1 LIPCEEDGTVDTDFK
16 EDVQT
21 SMSLFIG
28 DDPVLENVT
37 YTAEGYDV
45 VEGVL
50 ALTTE
55 QIKSLPAVTQIV
67 CEAEYNDVSTTATFT
82 VEKTQNAY
90 NIEPQVLT
98 IKKDPVNLRPLI
110 DDFNVNVYH

>member
-1 LIPCEEDGTVDTDFK
+1 LIPCEEDGTVDPDFK
-16 EDVQT
+16 ETVQT

-28 DDPVLENVT
+28 DDPVVENVT

-50 ALTTE
+50 TLTTE
-55 QIKSLPAVTQIV
+55 QIKSLPAITQIV
-67 CEAEYNDVSTTATFT
+67 CEAKYNGVPTTATFT

-90 NIEPQVLT
+90 NINPQVLT
-98 IKKDPVNLRPLI
+98 IKKDPETLLPLI
-110 DDFNVNVYH
+110 DSFNVNVYR